1 MIIQFLT
8 RFNLL
13 EDRVR
18 FIAVAH
24 HANKE
29 EDYASGREVD
39 CEKVW
44 QAHSKEAN
52 SEYNQT

>member
-8 RFNLL
+8 PFNLL

-18 FIAVAH
+18 FNAVAH
-24 HANKE
+24 HAYKE

-39 CEKVW
+39 CEK
-44 QAHSKEAN
+44 AR
-52 SEYNQT
+52 